1 MGSKFG
7 FGTSAG
13 KASGLASNFLRGG
26 IKLAQQEFKEN
37 FESESAAGDPWQDLS
52 YRDVPP
58 PILDLTGKLKSEATE
73 KSPEISVNGFSGKA
87 VLNINPTDERGRE
100 YADYH
105 EQDSNGEDGTK
116 GDGDYGRNVQRE
128 FVTQSD
134 FLYAKQEALLV
145 SLLDKLL

>member
-1 MGSKFG
+1 MARFKLSWCAAANFG
-7 FGTSAG
+7 
-13 KASGLASNFLRGG
+13 
-26 IKLAQQEFKEN
+26 
-37 FESESAAGDPWQDLS
+37 
-52 YRDVPP
+52 
-58 PILDLTGKLKSEATE
+58 LKSEATE

-145 SLLDKLL
+145 SLLDKLLWKKAISFI